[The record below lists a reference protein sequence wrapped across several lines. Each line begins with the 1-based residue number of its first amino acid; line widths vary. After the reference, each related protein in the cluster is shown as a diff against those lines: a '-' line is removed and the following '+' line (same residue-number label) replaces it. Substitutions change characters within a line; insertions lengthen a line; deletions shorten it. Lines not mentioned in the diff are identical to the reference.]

1 MSSTQLRSP
10 DRTRPFVAVVCDVP
24 LLGEAMRAALEFADV
39 ETFAAAGGDLD
50 GLLRWLR
57 PSALIVDSRDRADEA
72 AAYARE
78 HDLPVLHVSVY
89 DGELRFYHAGV
100 WEQVSSSDRP
110 TVESIRNVVAG
121 AIFGGEVRRR

>member
-78 HDLPVLHVSVY
+78 HDLPVLHVSVH
-89 DGELRFYHAGV
+89 DSELRFYRAGV
-100 WEQVSSSDRP
+100 WEHVSSGDRP

-121 AIFGGEVRRR
+121 AIFGREVRRR